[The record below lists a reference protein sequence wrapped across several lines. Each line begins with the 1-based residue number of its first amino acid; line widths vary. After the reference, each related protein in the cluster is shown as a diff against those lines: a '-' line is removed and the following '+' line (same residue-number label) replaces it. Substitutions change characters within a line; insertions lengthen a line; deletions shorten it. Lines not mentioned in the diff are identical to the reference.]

1 MKHFRRSFAL
11 LVAGIFMTVGYQVA
25 MADTAS
31 SPVADMEVTIVTFVE
46 LPPEPQYV
54 HREQVVILD
63 PFHEHE
69 VVENPVIVEPE
80 VVALVATDS
89 SRCPS
94 WEKTAVDAGWPV
106 EHWDR
111 LSYILYR
118 ESRCM
123 SDAFNGDDPNSGSRG
138 LSQVNGFW
146 CRPSRYFP
154 DGWLQSAGVLSHCDD
169 LYDPFVNLVA
179 AKAIYDYGVDRG
191 NCPWGPWT
199 TRNTKWC

>member
-89 SRCPS
+89 FRCPS